1 MGIPQGDLARS
12 ASVSRQA
19 LLAIEANRAVPSVA
33 VAMRIARALGAT
45 VDALFGEEE
54 AALRVLVAGHGR
66 VAMAWIGDRWVAH
79 GLGEREHDVAAD
91 AIADGRRATFL
102 RDPTSVREN
111 VIVAGCAPALGP
123 LCDRLNGER
132 GVRYVWL
139 ARSSTDA
146 VRDLRG
152 ERVHVA
158 GIHGGVIGVPRCEL
172 VTLASWEVGLVV
184 AKGNPLRIRSAACV
198 GRRGVRLVTREKG
211 SGARRMLERALS
223 KEGANAKMA
232 ASKIVATGHREVAR
246 CIAMGAAD
254 VGPGVADVA
263 RSSGLDFVPLG
274 FERFDLALSPNAKD
288 DPRIARLLDA
298 LSSEPARREMR
309 ALGYDVEQSGKRV
322 A

>member
-1 MGIPQGDLARS
+1 MSVTQADLARS
-12 ASVSRQA
+12 AGVSRQA
-19 LLAIEANRAVPSVA
+19 LLAVEANRAVPSVA
-33 VAMRIARALGAT
+33 VAMRIARALEST
-45 VDALFGEEE
+45 VDALFGEGDDSH
-54 AALRVLVAGHGR
+54 AKIAGAHGR
-66 VAMAWIGDRWVAH
+66 VAMAWIGERWVAH

-102 RDPTSVREN
+102 RDPSLVRDN

-123 LCDRLNGER
+123 ICDRLNGDR

-146 VRDLRG
+146 VRELRD

-158 GIHGGVIGVPRCEL
+158 GLHGDVASARRCEI

-184 AKGNPLRIRSAACV
+184 AKGNPLGVRDVSSL
-198 GRRGVRLVTREKG
+198 GRRGVRLVAREKG
-211 SGARRMLERALS
+211 SGARRMLERAL
-223 KEGANAKMA
+223 EAAGMNAKTA
-232 ASKIVATGHREVAR
+232 ASTIVATGHREVAR

-263 RSSGLDFVPLG
+263 RASGLDFVPLAT
-274 FERFDLALSPNAKD
+274 ERFDLALAPGATS
-288 DPRIARLLDA
+288 DPRIARLIDA
-298 LSSEPARREMR
+298 LSSGPARREMR
-309 ALGYDVEQSGKRV
+309 ALGYDVEQSGRRV

>member
-1 MGIPQGDLARS
+1 MGFTQGDLARS
-12 ASVSRQA
+12 AGVSRQA
-19 LLAIEANRAVPSVA
+19 LLAIEASRSTPSVA
-33 VAMRIARALGAT
+33 VAMRVARALGST
-45 VDALFGEEE
+45 VDALFGDGDE
-54 AALRVLVAGHGR
+54 AHANVAARGR
-66 VAMAWIGDRWVAH
+66 VAMAWIGERWVAH
-79 GLGEREHDVAAD
+79 SLGEREHDLAAD
-91 AIADGRRATFL
+91 AIADGRRARFL
-102 RDPTSVREN
+102 RDPSSVRDN

-123 LCDRLNGER
+123 LCDRLSSSQR

-146 VRDLRG
+146 VRDLRAG
-152 ERVHVA
+152 RVHVA
-158 GIHGGVIGVPRCEL
+158 GLHGDVIGARRCEI
-172 VTLASWEVGLVV
+172 VTLASWQVGLVV
-184 AKGNPLRIRSAACV
+184 AKGNPLRIRNASCV

-211 SGARRMLERALS
+211 SGARRMLERAL
-223 KEGANAKMA
+223 
-232 ASKIVATGHREVAR
+232 ASEKASVKLASSSIVATGHREVAR

-263 RSSGLDFVPLG
+263 RAFGLDFVPFG
-274 FERFDLALSPNAKD
+274 SERFDLALAPGATG